1 KRLWPLK
8 GNVPTDPDHLVPIG
22 KADVKRVGSDV
33 TLIAIAGAI
42 RPALDAVEA
51 LATEGISVEVI
62 DPRTLK
68 PLDHET

>member
-1 KRLWPLK
+1 M
-8 GNVPTDPDHLVPIG
+8 
-22 KADVKRVGSDV
+22 KRVGSDV